1 MITHDLTPNTPEW
14 LAYRTGMFNAS
25 DAPAMMNESPY
36 KTRDQLLAEA
46 HSGIARE
53 VTPQQQHIF
62 NEGHRFEA
70 LARPLAE
77 EIIADDLYLRIAKR
91 RQHAVITNI
100 LPTGADWR
108 PF

>member
-1 MITHDLTPNTPEW
+1 MIVANLVQGSSQW
-14 LAYRTGMFNAS
+14 LDHRSKFFNAS